1 MTQNFHL
8 RQKRKPF
15 PLPPTPSHKISTT
28 LQNVSWLFCTQTKPL
43 ASHVWNGTNPAASV
57 SRNRQVWTLPSK
69 HLHPLGNAISANAE
83 NVYCH
88 ADQNKPKG
96 DDKFLKNPLTD
107 IRFVFALFFVF
118 VFLNGFYPYLVFH
131 IPITKRNCQ
140 LNRKLE
146 QPSTH
151 APFWGALDG
160 EDPTWRDEGSGTPS
174 TRQTLRLDA
183 FGDFRFV
190 PDGGSQPSLQHTPLA
205 AWERV
210 GISKA
215 KCFFGVSLSQ
225 STYVLLFLPS
235 SLPAWR
241 G

>member
-43 ASHVWNGTNPAASV
+43 ASHFWNGTNPAASV
-57 SRNRQVWTLPSK
+57 SRCRQVWTLPSK

-96 DDKFLKNPLTD
+96 DDTFFLKSFNRHSF
-107 IRFVFALFFVF
+107 RFCFFF
-118 VFLNGFYPYLVFH
+118 FLNGFYPYLVFSYSDYK
-131 IPITKRNCQ
+131 TKLPAEPQTRAA
-140 LNRKLE
+140 K
-146 QPSTH
+146 H
-151 APFWGALDG
+151 ACAFLRSAGRGGSDM
-160 EDPTWRDEGSGTPS
+160 TWRGKRHAIDEADSPLGRVRRLPLC
-174 TRQTLRLDA
+174 TRR
-183 FGDFRFV
+183 GI
-190 PDGGSQPSLQHTPLA
+190 A
-205 AWERV
+205 ALPPTHVTGCVRERV

-225 STYVLLFLPS
+225 STYVLPSLPS